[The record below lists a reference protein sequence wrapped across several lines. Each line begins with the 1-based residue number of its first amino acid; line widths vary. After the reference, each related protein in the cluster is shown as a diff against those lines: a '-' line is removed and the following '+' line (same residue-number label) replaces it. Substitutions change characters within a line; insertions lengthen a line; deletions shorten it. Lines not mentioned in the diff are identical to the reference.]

1 MIIQAWIALSAGSLA
16 PQYKRKARELLSTFS
31 DELAPHL
38 AAVLSELPGL
48 ASGPEV
54 SSSQL
59 PFVLLLGGH
68 SSGKSSFVNH
78 LLGRTNW
85 GGLSTAAGATRNLV
99 QAQGVGPSTDKFTV
113 IANRATPFGADNA
126 AEDYAPAD
134 HVFMAKDLGLGE
146 LRYIR
151 GASDKILLR
160 RVHHPQPL
168 GDYFIVDTPGI
179 LARAHESSRHADRA
193 ALISAFAERASAIVF
208 FFDPANPG
216 TQKATIEQ
224 HCDLLMKHPTKVL
237 TAFNKVNTA
246 GGSVRELMRSYGVLL
261 WNIGV
266 EAQRRDA
273 EVDDIKE
280 KYYMTYFPDPM
291 WTREERELKENEW
304 SQVRSSFLL
313 FALFFCLLIIL
324 SFAILLFAQFHE
336 FEEDG
341 ELLTRKIE
349 DLTSTH
355 FWEHVKTTQMYMR
368 KLKLYVEALNATG
381 LRIAR
386 VVTSYNPFEQ
396 SRAAR
401 RAAVAEALLARP
413 CDASIAAAAAEDA
426 YAVGVDPRSV
436 SRGAARALPTHDL
449 WRELELR
456 RVEET
461 LTAQG
466 HALHRDELRALWV
479 DRGDAPSTVCQL
491 VKERLAVYAEGCR
504 AAASGGGADD
514 GIDFVGAIAPSLD
527 RALALVE
534 RYKAKTFALRDNST
548 VGTGRAAAAGT
559 GAEKAAGFF
568 CAKIGWC

>member
-1 MIIQAWIALSAGSLA
+1 MLLALLFALPAVGSLA
-16 PQYKRKARELLSTFS
+16 PEYKRKARELLSTFS

-48 ASGPEV
+48 SSGPEV
-54 SSSQL
+54 SASQL

-85 GGLSTAAGATRNLV
+85 GGLSTAAGATHNLV

-134 HVFMAKDLGLGE
+134 HVFMAKDLGLGA

-168 GDYFIVDTPGI
+168 SDYFIVDTPGI

-224 HCDLLMKHPTKVL
+224 HCDLLMKYPTKVL

-266 EAQRRDA
+266 QAQRRDA

-304 SQVRSSFLL
+304 SQ
-313 FALFFCLLIIL
+313 
-324 SFAILLFAQFHE
+324 FHE
-336 FEEDG
+336 FQEDG

-386 VVTSYNPFEQ
+386 VVTSYNPFEE

-401 RAAVAEALLARP
+401 RAAVAEALVDRP
-413 CDASIAAAAAEDA
+413 CNAEAAAVDASAAEDMHQ
-426 YAVGVDPRSV
+426 YAVGVDARSV
-436 SRGAARALPTHDL
+436 SRSAARALPTQDL

-456 RVEET
+456 RIEET
-461 LTAQG
+461 IAAQG
-466 HALHRDELRALWV
+466 QAVQRNELRMLWV

-491 VKERLAVYAEGCR
+491 VKERLAQYAEVRLRGLCVCVLRCTRYSYKGSTLWFLRSVVLFAHCSPARSTVLCARR
-504 AAASGGGADD
+504 AAAQ
-514 GIDFVGAIAPSLD
+514 
-527 RALALVE
+527 
-534 RYKAKTFALRDNST
+534 
-548 VGTGRAAAAGT
+548 RAAA
-559 GAEKAAGFF
+559 
-568 CAKIGWC
+568 